1 MCPATASTS
10 QRQLP
15 SGRPAWYAAWP
26 LKQIDTVLRNLQAIS
41 LLSCTVCLYLC
52 CWFDLYRVTI
62 RQPAWCCGMRMCSLL
77 LAIRDVFRKLVF
89 KHISLLCMQ
98 VRHGTW
104 QGIPAV
110 YKVWDLGDS
119 LEPLQDMQDEL
130 DAYHTLRPLQI
141 SVSASVS
148 PLGQG
153 RCKLPSRADK
163 LVFHISLFLH

>member
-1 MCPATASTS
+1 MAPILSGHCAVCTQFLRCLALCAHYFIACLISTA
-10 QRQLP
+10 
-15 SGRPAWYAAWP
+15 RPA
-26 LKQIDTVLRNLQAIS
+26 
-41 LLSCTVCLYLC
+41 C
-52 CWFDLYRVTI
+52 
-62 RQPAWCCGMRMCSLL
+62 CCGMYMCPMLL
-77 LAIRDVFRKLVF
+77 TECVVCVKL
-89 KHISLLCMQ
+89 ISTHVHLLCMQ

-153 RCKLPSRADK
+153 RCKLASRADK